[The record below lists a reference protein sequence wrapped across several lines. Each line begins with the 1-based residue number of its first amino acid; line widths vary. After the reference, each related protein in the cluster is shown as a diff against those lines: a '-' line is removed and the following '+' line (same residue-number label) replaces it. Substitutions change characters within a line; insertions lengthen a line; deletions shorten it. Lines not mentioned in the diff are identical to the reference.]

1 MHDRSPTIAVAQT
14 GPRLGDVTANLAD
27 IERIVAAN
35 SDRADLI
42 VFPELFTTGYHLAS
56 LSLADLAE
64 SIPEGAVSRQLA
76 SIAARYR
83 VGLIG
88 TIVERDGERLHDTAI
103 VIDRDGRF
111 VETYRKTHLY
121 PAERSVFAPGHR
133 LTVVQVDGI
142 SIGLAIC
149 FEHAFP
155 EIFTELA
162 LLGAQLIV
170 IPSAVPRGFEY
181 LLDLRTRAR
190 AQDNQVFVA
199 AANLGGGDGQTE
211 WCGHSRIVDPRGEVL
226 AAADDAPGTIILA
239 DLDLRLI
246 DRERRQ
252 EPVLHHRRPALYSHL
267 REPEADRPRE
277 R

>member
-1 MHDRSPTIAVAQT
+1 MHDRWPAIAVAQT

-27 IERIVAAN
+27 IERIVAAS

-42 VFPELFTTGYHLAS
+42 VFPELFTIGYRLAS

-64 SIPEGAVSRQLA
+64 SIPEGVVSRQLA
-76 SIAARYR
+76 SIAARFR

-88 TIVERDGERLHDTAI
+88 TIVERDGERLYDTAI

-121 PAERSVFAPGHR
+121 PAERSVFAAGDR

-199 AANLGGGDGQTE
+199 AANLAGGDGQTE
-211 WCGHSRIVDPRGEVL
+211 WCGHSRIVDPRGEVM
-226 AAADDAPGTIILA
+226 AAADDAPGTIIWA

-252 EPVLHHRRPALYSHL
+252 EPVLHHRRPSLYSHL